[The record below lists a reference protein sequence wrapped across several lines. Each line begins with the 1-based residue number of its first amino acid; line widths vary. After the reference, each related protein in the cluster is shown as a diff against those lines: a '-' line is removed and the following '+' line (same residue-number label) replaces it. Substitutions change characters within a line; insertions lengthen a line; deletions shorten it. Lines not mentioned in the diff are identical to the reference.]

1 MRVMTGFAEVH
12 AARCTTAV
20 TPKTIIN
27 MRIMIYHEIW
37 DTNKYR
43 IDNQVIRYIH
53 IYKYI
58 QVYIAPLSTRNLI
71 TVYGIKR

>member
-37 DTNKYR
+37 DTNEYS

-53 IYKYI
+53 IYK
-58 QVYIAPLSTRNLI
+58 YIAPLSTRNLI